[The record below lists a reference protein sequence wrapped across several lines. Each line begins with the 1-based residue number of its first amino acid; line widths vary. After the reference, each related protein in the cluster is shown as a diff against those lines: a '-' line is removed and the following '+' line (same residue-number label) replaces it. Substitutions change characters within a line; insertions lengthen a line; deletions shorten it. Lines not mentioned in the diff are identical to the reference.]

1 MFVVDRLYVCG
12 FQELWLSLQDP
23 GLDTRGYA
31 ILDVLLAWTQACSGS
46 FLKSS
51 LHFQFRLVALNGL
64 LQNMTVVWN
73 DHTFGL
79 QAVCSTLGAVKVNN
93 FNTCFADGQVLC
105 YLVSYYLP
113 SHLPHQAMLPTV
125 NQTLHIVVAS
135 LTHNAMDLCY
145 NTTWHCSPNTWCR
158 QYQINFE
165 NMFSENINH
174 MCKYTRCERGG
185 HESCICW

>member
-1 MFVVDRLYVCG
+1 MVHRLYVCG

-51 LHFQFRLVALNGL
+51 LHFQFRLVALTGL

-79 QAVCSTLGAVKVNN
+79 QAVCSILGAVKVHN
-93 FNTCFADGQVLC
+93 FNTCFLDGQVLC

-113 SHLPHQAMLPTV
+113 SHLPHQAILPTV

-145 NTTWHCSPNTWCR
+145 NTTWWYSPNTWCR

-174 MCKYTRCERGG
+174 MCKFTRCARGG